1 MSLKRMKWTWLLG
14 LVALIDG
21 ISYLIAMGDAG
32 VSSSSSYG
40 GYSASVKAS
49 VDPQVGLF
57 VFIVGGVLL
66 TIFTLKDRKQTD

>member
-1 MSLKRMKWTWLLG
+1 
-14 LVALIDG
+14 
-21 ISYLIAMGDAG
+21 MGDAG